1 METNLILASAFAGCL
16 LAIIEGIKPGPLLTM
31 VIRETLSGDLRSGL
45 WTASAPIFT
54 DGPLIIVSF
63 LFASLIADNPGILVF
78 ISILGAAFM
87 FKMGVECFKIE
98 PPSVAIL
105 LEPISSRKAFGRG
118 VLTNLLNP
126 NVYVFWF
133 LIGGPIMAASVEA
146 EPLAPIAY
154 AASFILCIIL
164 VKCGVALAI
173 YRLRDGM
180 PIHIYKA
187 VLTACGFAMILF
199 AGGYLGFAWTQIQ
212 AM

>member
-1 METNLILASAFAGCL
+1 METNLIIASAFAGFL
-16 LAIIEGIKPGPLLTM
+16 LAIIEGVKPGPLLTM

-63 LFASLIADNPGILVF
+63 FFASLIADNSGILVL

-87 FKMGVECFKIE
+87 FKMGIECFNIE
-98 PPSVAIL
+98 PPSVTMI
-105 LEPISSRKAFGRG
+105 LEPVSSKKAFGRG
-118 VLTNLLNP
+118 VLTNILNP

-154 AASFILCIIL
+154 ALSFILCIIL
-164 VKCGVALAI
+164 VKCGVAIAI

-187 VLTACGFAMILF
+187 VLTVCGFAMILF
-199 AGGYLGFAWTQIQ
+199 AAGYLGFAWTQIQ
-212 AM
+212 SI

>member
-1 METNLILASAFAGCL
+1 MEMDLILASALAGLL
-16 LAIIEGIKPGPLLTM
+16 LALIEGIKPGPLLTM

-45 WTASAPIFT
+45 WTATAPIFT

-63 LFASLIADNPGILVF
+63 FFASLIADNPGVLIV

-98 PPSVAIL
+98 PPSIAMI
-105 LEPISSRKAFGRG
+105 LEPLSSRKAFGRG
-118 VLTNLLNP
+118 ILTNLLNP

-154 AASFILCIIL
+154 ATSFILCIIF
-164 VKCGVALAI
+164 VKCAVAFAI

-180 PIHIYKA
+180 PIHFYKA
-187 VLTACGFAMILF
+187 VLNICGFAMILF
-199 AGGYLGFAWTQIQ
+199 AAGYLGFAWSQMQ
-212 AM
+212 VM

>member
-1 METNLILASAFAGCL
+1 
-16 LAIIEGIKPGPLLTM
+16 
-31 VIRETLSGDLRSGL
+31 LRSGL

-87 FKMGVECFKIE
+87 FKMGVECFNIE

-126 NVYVFWF
+126 NVYIFWF

-154 AASFILCIIL
+154 AVSFILCIIL

-180 PIHIYKA
+180 PIHIYRA

-199 AGGYLGFAWTQIQ
+199 AVGYLGFAWTQIQ

>member
-1 METNLILASAFAGCL
+1 METNLIVASAFAGFL

-87 FKMGVECFKIE
+87 FKMGVECFNIE

-126 NVYVFWF
+126 NVYIFWF

-154 AASFILCIIL
+154 AVSFILCIIL

-180 PIHIYKA
+180 PIHIYRA

-199 AGGYLGFAWTQIQ
+199 AVGYLGFAWTQIQ

>member
-1 METNLILASAFAGCL
+1 
-16 LAIIEGIKPGPLLTM
+16 M

-98 PPSVAIL
+98 PPSVAII

-173 YRLRDGM
+173 YRLREGM

-199 AGGYLGFAWTQIQ
+199 AAGYLGFAWTQIQ

>member
-1 METNLILASAFAGCL
+1 METNLIVASAFAGFL

-78 ISILGAAFM
+78 ISILGAAFT
-87 FKMGVECFKIE
+87 FKMGVECFNIE

-126 NVYVFWF
+126 NVYIFWF

-154 AASFILCIIL
+154 AVSFILCIIL

-180 PIHIYKA
+180 PIHIYRA

-199 AGGYLGFAWTQIQ
+199 AVGYLGFAWTQIQ

>member
-1 METNLILASAFAGCL
+1 METNLILASAFAGFL
-16 LAIIEGIKPGPLLTM
+16 LAIIEGVKPGPLLTM

-63 LFASLIADNPGILVF
+63 FFASLIADNSGILVL

-87 FKMGVECFKIE
+87 FKMGIECFNIE
-98 PPSVAIL
+98 PPSVTMI
-105 LEPISSRKAFGRG
+105 LEPVSSKKAFGRG
-118 VLTNLLNP
+118 VLTNILNP

-154 AASFILCIIL
+154 ALSFILCIIL
-164 VKCGVALAI
+164 VKCGVAIAI

-180 PIHIYKA
+180 PIHIYKG
-187 VLTACGFAMILF
+187 VLTVCGFAMILF
-199 AGGYLGFAWTQIQ
+199 AAGYLGFAWTQIQ
-212 AM
+212 SI

>member
-1 METNLILASAFAGCL
+1 METNLIIASAFAGFL
-16 LAIIEGIKPGPLLTM
+16 LAIIEGVKPGPLLTM

-63 LFASLIADNPGILVF
+63 FFASLIADNSGILVL

-87 FKMGVECFKIE
+87 FKMGIECFNIE
-98 PPSVAIL
+98 PPSVTMI
-105 LEPISSRKAFGRG
+105 LEPVSSKKAFGRG
-118 VLTNLLNP
+118 VLTNILNP

-154 AASFILCIIL
+154 ALSFILCIIL
-164 VKCGVALAI
+164 VKCGVAIAI

-180 PIHIYKA
+180 PIHIYKG
-187 VLTACGFAMILF
+187 VLTVCGFAMILF
-199 AGGYLGFAWTQIQ
+199 AAGYLGFAWTQIQ
-212 AM
+212 SI

>member
-1 METNLILASAFAGCL
+1 M
-16 LAIIEGIKPGPLLTM
+16 TM

-63 LFASLIADNPGILVF
+63 FFASLIADNSGILVL

-87 FKMGVECFKIE
+87 FKMGIECFNIE
-98 PPSVAIL
+98 PPSVTMI
-105 LEPISSRKAFGRG
+105 LEPVSSKKAFGRG
-118 VLTNLLNP
+118 VLTNILNP

-154 AASFILCIIL
+154 ALSFILCIIL
-164 VKCGVALAI
+164 VKCGVAIAI

-187 VLTACGFAMILF
+187 VLTVCGFAMILF
-199 AGGYLGFAWTQIQ
+199 AAGYLGFAWTQIQ
-212 AM
+212 SI